1 MLLKKIAV
9 VLIAALLMPFAL
21 CGCSEE
27 ESRTLNVFNWGEYI
41 CDEEDFEEKLIDIN
55 RAFEKE
61 TGIKVNYK
69 TFDSNESMYT
79 LISTGAADYD
89 VVFPS
94 DYMVGRM
101 IDEGL
106 LAELNYDNIPNYKY
120 IDQELCKKFSYDP
133 EGKYSVPYMWGTVG
147 IFYNSKYVPTEE
159 VETQGWKILWNE
171 RYKNKVYMFDN
182 PRDAFAVAEAQL
194 GFSINTDDEDELQ
207 AAYELLIEGKDVVQG
222 YYMDQIFQKMINE
235 EGWIAPYYAGD
246 GSIMMDPDEGN
257 EDIRF
262 YMPPGANMFVDAM
275 CVLKTSD
282 MKEEAEAYINF
293 LCRTDIALANANYVG
308 YSTPQTEARA
318 LLDPE
323 IANDPMYYPDEA
335 MLSTTEVFL
344 TLDDKTNKLMNR
356 LWIKLKI
363 H

>member
-1 MLLKKIAV
+1 MKKIAV
-9 VLIAALLMPFAL
+9 LLIVALLLPFGL
-21 CGCSEE
+21 CGCS
-27 ESRTLNVFNWGEYI
+27 RDDTVTLNVFNWGEYI
-41 CDEEDFEEKLIDIN
+41 DDEILDVN
-55 RAFEKE
+55 RAFEE
-61 TGIKVNYK
+61 ATGIKVNYK

-94 DYMVGRM
+94 DYMVGKM
-101 IDEGL
+101 IDEDL
-106 LAELNYDNIPNYKY
+106 LAPLNFDNIPNYAY
-120 IDQELCKKFSYDP
+120 IDKKLCEQFSYDP

-147 IFYNSKYVPTEE
+147 IFYNAKYVSQAE
-159 VETQGWKILWNE
+159 VEAQGWNILWNE
-171 RYKNKVYMFDN
+171 KYKDKIYMFDN
-182 PRDAFAVAEAQL
+182 PRDSFAVAEALL
-194 GFSINTDDEDELQ
+194 GYSINTTNETELN
-207 AAYELLIEGKDVVQG
+207 AAYNKLIEQKELVQG

-235 EGWIAPYYAGD
+235 EGWLAPYYAGD
-246 GSIMMDPDEGN
+246 GSIMMDPEEGN
-257 EDIRF
+257 PNIQF

-293 LCRTDIALANANYVG
+293 LCGTEAALANAEYVG
-308 YSTPQTEARA
+308 YSTPHTEARG

-323 IANDPMYYPDEA
+323 LANDPMYYPDEA
-335 MLSTTEVFL
+335 MLATTEVFL
-344 TLDDKTNKLMNR
+344 TLPEATNKVMNR